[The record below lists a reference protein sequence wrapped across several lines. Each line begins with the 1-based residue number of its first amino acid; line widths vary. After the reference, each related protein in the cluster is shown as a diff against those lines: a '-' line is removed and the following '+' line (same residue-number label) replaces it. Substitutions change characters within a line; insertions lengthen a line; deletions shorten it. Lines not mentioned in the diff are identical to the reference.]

1 MAGSINDFK
10 SSFKTD
16 VARPAKFDVTIP
28 VPLVL
33 SPYITNGRNL
43 SYRCEAA
50 ELPGRTFETAEK
62 KLGSAPVEKF
72 PYRTNFTEVTLTF
85 IVSDDMNEKIF
96 FDLWMELIN
105 PSTNF
110 NFQYKANYAV
120 DVSINQYD
128 VTNNL
133 TYAAVLREAFPLAI
147 NQLDMDWTSDG
158 YHKLAVVF
166 AYKQWNNNT
175 VQSLGQNLAQ
185 GALSGLVTDL
195 TRF

>member
-1 MAGSINDFK
+1 
-10 SSFKTD
+10 
-16 VARPAKFDVTIP
+16 
-28 VPLVL
+28 
-33 SPYITNGRNL
+33 
-43 SYRCEAA
+43 
-50 ELPGRTFETAEK
+50 
-62 KLGSAPVEKF
+62 
-72 PYRTNFTEVTLTF
+72 
-85 IVSDDMNEKIF
+85 MNEKIF

-185 GALSGLVTDL
+185 SALSGLVTDL